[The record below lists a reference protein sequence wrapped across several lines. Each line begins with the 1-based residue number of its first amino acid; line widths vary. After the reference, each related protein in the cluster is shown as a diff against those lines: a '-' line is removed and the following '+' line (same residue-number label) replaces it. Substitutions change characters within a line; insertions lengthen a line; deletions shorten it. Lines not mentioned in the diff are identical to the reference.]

1 MSESFVA
8 AKTLSRPW
16 GPVAVCDY
24 EGLNTSKVEA
34 RRFLWSAVNA
44 LVALL
49 DLKDQVTGTHGAHMS
64 NWALGMS
71 KMLDLS
77 PEEIEDLQIAATL
90 HDVGKIGIPDA
101 ILKKEGPLTP
111 EEWKIMERHSE
122 FGWAIT
128 KEIIGMEH
136 VSLFILHHH
145 EFYNG
150 RGYPAGLKGE
160 AIPLGARIIT
170 ILDCFDAM
178 TQDRPYRK
186 ALSLERA
193 VGELKKFSSVQF
205 DPVLVDLF
213 EHYVLHSADSGL

>member
-1 MSESFVA
+1 MGA
-8 AKTLSRPW
+8 A
-16 GPVAVCDY
+16 Y
-24 EGLNTSKVEA
+24 QGLPSSHVDA
-34 RRFLWSAVNA
+34 RRFRWSAVNA

-64 NWALGMS
+64 NWALGMT
-71 KMLDLS
+71 KMLDLP
-77 PEEIEDLQIAATL
+77 PEEIENIQIAATL
-90 HDVGKIGIPDA
+90 HDIGKIGIPDS

-111 EEWKIMERHSE
+111 EEWKIMDRHPE

-128 KEIIGMEH
+128 KEIIGMERI
-136 VSLFILHHH
+136 SLYILHHH
-145 EFYNG
+145 EFCNG

-160 AIPLGARIIT
+160 AIPLGARIIA

-178 TQDRPYRK
+178 THDRPYRQ

-193 VGELKKFSSVQF
+193 VTELKKFSSVQF

-213 EHYVLHSADSGL
+213 ADYIIHSSGFAG